1 MAVKI
6 RMKRLGA
13 KKRPFY
19 RIVVADSRA
28 PRDGK
33 FIEEIGYYN
42 PISQPKV
49 FKVDNERVEYWLGVG
64 AKPTETV
71 ARLLKTDFESLAVKV
86 AEKKKAQAEK
96 RAQEEEARR
105 LEREAKAKA
114 EAEAEEKAR
123 LEAEAA
129 EVEETEE
136 VVEAE
141 ETVDAE

>member
-19 RIVVADSRA
+19 RIVVADERS

-42 PISQPKV
+42 PISEPKE
-49 FKVDNERVEYWLGVG
+49 FKINSERVEYWLGVG
-64 AKPTETV
+64 AKPTTTV
-71 ARLLKTDFESLAVKV
+71 ARLLKTDFEDLAEKV
-86 AEKKKAQAEK
+86 AEKKKVEAEK
-96 RAQEEEARR
+96 
-105 LEREAKAKA
+105 KAKEA
-114 EAEAEEKAR
+114 EELRLKLEAEEKER

-129 EVEETEE
+129 AKAEEEVEESTEE
-136 VVEAE
+136 ASDE
-141 ETVDAE
+141 E